1 MLVEAPRVWV
11 DDRHPIFRRGLAACL
26 VADGFTVVGESAGL
40 APRPDPGSVD
50 ILVFDA
56 DSDGL
61 QHAPGLARTG
71 CVALVAMVASPT
83 EHLVG
88 DAVAAGVVAVLVR
101 NQLTPATLVASLR
114 AVAAG
119 ATALPSALVPGVLD
133 RVAHSGRSGP
143 HALASRELEVL
154 RLLSAGDDTRAIGD
168 SLGYSERTVKNI
180 VHDLLMKMNCRNRV
194 HAVAQATR
202 LGII

>member
-1 MLVEAPRVWV
+1 MDASRVWV
-11 DDRHPIFRRGLAACL
+11 DDRHPIFRRGLAAYL
-26 VADGFTVVGESAGL
+26 AAEGFTIVGESAQL
-40 APRPDPGSVD
+40 VPRPPASAFD

-56 DSDGL
+56 DGFGL
-61 QHAPGLARTG
+61 QQASALARQGTG
-71 CVALVAMVASPT
+71 RLVAMVASRV
-83 EHLVG
+83 EHLIG

-101 NQLTPATLVASLR
+101 DDLTPASLVASMR

-119 ATALPSALVPGVLD
+119 ATALPAELVPAMLD
-133 RVAHSGRSGP
+133 RAARSGRSGP
-143 HALASRELEVL
+143 HALATRELEVL
-154 RLLSAGDDTRAIGD
+154 RLLSAGDDTRAIGE

-194 HAVAQATR
+194 HVVAQATR

>member
-1 MLVEAPRVWV
+1 MDSPRVWV
-11 DDRHPIFRRGLAACL
+11 DDRHPIFRRGLVACL
-26 VADGFTVVGESAGL
+26 VCDDFTIVGESADL
-40 APRPDPGSVD
+40 VPRPDPLAID

-56 DSDGL
+56 DGSGL
-61 QHAPGLARTG
+61 QQAASLVRPGSLK
-71 CVALVAMVASPT
+71 LVGVVSAAA
-83 EHLVG
+83 EHIVG

-101 NQLTPATLVASLR
+101 NELTPTTLMASLR

-119 ATALPSALVPGVLD
+119 ATALPSAMIPGVLD

-143 HALASRELEVL
+143 HPLATRELEVL

>member
-1 MLVEAPRVWV
+1 MEAARVWV

-26 VADGFTVVGESAGL
+26 AADNFTIVGESAEL
-40 APRPDPGSVD
+40 VPRPEPAAFD

-56 DSDGL
+56 DGCGL
-61 QHAPGLARTG
+61 QQAP
-71 CVALVAMVASPT
+71 ALVRQGTGRLVAVVASAA
-83 EHLVG
+83 EQLIG
-88 DAVAAGVVAVLVR
+88 DAVTAGVVAVLVR
-101 NQLTPATLVASLR
+101 NDLTPGTLVASLR

-119 ATALPSALVPGVLD
+119 ATALPSALVPAMLD
-133 RVAHSGRSGP
+133 RAAHSGRSGP
-143 HALASRELEVL
+143 HALATRELEVL
-154 RLLSAGDDTRAIGD
+154 RLLSTGDDTRSIGD

>member
-1 MLVEAPRVWV
+1 MESPRVWV

-26 VADGFTVVGESAGL
+26 AAETFTIVGESAGL
-40 APRPDPGSVD
+40 APAPDPASVD
-50 ILVFDA
+50 ILVFEA
-56 DSDGL
+56 DGAGL
-61 QHAPGLARTG
+61 QQAPALARQG
-71 CVALVAMVASPT
+71 EVKLVALVSSTA
-83 EHLVG
+83 EDLVG
-88 DAVAAGVVAVLVR
+88 DAVAAGVVSVLVR
-101 NQLTPATLVASLR
+101 SELTPSTLVASLM
-114 AVAAG
+114 AVASG
-119 ATALPSALVPGVLD
+119 ATALPSSLVPGVLD
-133 RVAHSGRSGP
+133 RAARSGRGGP
-143 HALASRELEVL
+143 HALATRELAVL